1 MKLESAPQDVTF
13 HGDFEQRDVAIGDV
27 AFILDMFADKVY
39 SNKERAVIRELA
51 CNAHDSHVMAG
62 TTDVPFDVHLPTQL
76 EPWFSLRDYGTGLA
90 DEDIANVYGAIG
102 VSTKRDSNEV
112 IGCFGIGS
120 LSPYSMCDSFTVKSY
135 LDGIVRTY
143 QCMRDEKRQPKV
155 IPLGSAPTDE
165 PNGLEVKLTVNG
177 KVSEFEEE
185 AGHVF
190 MFWEGTLPKINN
202 QHVIR
207 KCQDLRDKYVFK
219 GDDFGLTPSWGSM
232 YALMGNIA
240 YKIPNQLDEFDVDG
254 YLKFDLGELEFD
266 TARENLSMTDKTKAA
281 LKAKF
286 ASVKDSLTKI
296 AVDQIEAEDTPFKKA
311 ALAETLGKGQL
322 GRFVGRKNLDC
333 YALPEPAE
341 SVTYWQSKYRG
352 SEKYHTKN
360 ISATGDIKYYLH
372 KDRMQ
377 TRIKSYLKD
386 MSSGHTMYIF
396 KDLAQAQECNIP
408 VDMLEDLD
416 DLPKVTRASSGT
428 TSKCKTL
435 RFVRKT
441 SWGWSDCDYWSETEI
456 ELDGSEIVYVEVNRN
471 KPVCNGLNWTNS
483 NGQINSTL
491 KTANGHI
498 GEINLIGLKTAFL
511 KTAAFRKG
519 NFIHLDDY
527 LRREY
532 AKKAP
537 KTYFEFDDSD
547 LGKFKTINKNIDND
561 EVREIVELAESCKND
576 EIAGICKRLGVAV
589 EMTKDT
595 MLQEMMDDWNDRHKM
610 MTLLSEWEIRTNKEI
625 VAEYISG
632 KVKE

>member
-1 MKLESAPQDVTF
+1 MKLETQPQDVMI
-13 HGDFEQRDVAIGDV
+13 GDDFEQRDVAIGDI

-62 TTDVPFDVHLPTQL
+62 TEDTPFDVHLPTQL
-76 EPWFSLRDYGTGLA
+76 EPWFSLRDYGTGLC

-102 VSTKRDSNEV
+102 VSTKRDSNDV

-120 LSPYSMCDSFTVKSY
+120 LSPYSMCDSFTVKSF
-135 LDGIVRTY
+135 LNGTCRTY

-155 IPLGSAPTDE
+155 IPLGAVHTDE
-165 PNGLEVKLTVNG
+165 PNGLEVKLTVDG
-177 KVSEFEEE
+177 KVSQFETE
-185 AGHVF
+185 AENVF
-190 MFWEGTLPKINN
+190 LFWEGTLPKINN
-202 QHVIR
+202 QHVVK
-207 KCQDLRDKYVFK
+207 KCEQQRDRYVFK
-219 GDDFGLTPSWGSM
+219 SDDFGLTPSWGSM
-232 YALMGNIA
+232 VAIMGNIA

-266 TARENLSMTDKTKAA
+266 TARENLSMTDKTKEA

-286 ASVKDSLTKI
+286 KSVKDSLTQI
-296 AVDQIEAEDTPFKKA
+296 AVDQIEAEDTPYKKA

-322 GRFVGRKNLDC
+322 GRFVGHKNLDC

-352 SEKYHTKN
+352 SEKYNTHS
-360 ISATGDIKYYLH
+360 ISATGDVKYYLD
-372 KDRMQ
+372 KPRMQ

-396 KDLAQAQECNIP
+396 KNLAQALECNIP
-408 VDMLEDLD
+408 VEMLEDLD
-416 DLPKVTRASSGT
+416 DLPKVHRVSSGT

-435 RFVRKT
+435 KFIGRDR
-441 SWGWSDCDYWSETEI
+441 WGYNDADFWDETEI

-471 KPVCNGLNWTNS
+471 KPVGCGQYTDS
-483 NGQINSTL
+483 NRQISSSIGDVKN
-491 KTANGHI
+491 HI

-519 NFIHLDDY
+519 NFIHLDAY
-527 LRREY
+527 LSREY

-537 KTYFEFDDSD
+537 KTFFEFDKSD
-547 LGKFKTINKNIDND
+547 LDKFKSINKYIDND
-561 EVREIVELAESCKND
+561 EVREIVELATSCENT
-576 EIAGICKRLGVAV
+576 EIADICKRLGVVV

-610 MTLLSEWEIRTNKEI
+610 ITLLSDWEIRTNKAI
-625 VAEYISG
+625 VAEYLCG